1 MPPRQDLLE
10 EIRQALGQAVSPSLT
25 THSDLS
31 DIYEGYIFVLLLQAA
46 RIEGAQVAFSSIQGG
61 AANQFVFR
69 TSRGY
74 LNSQQQNY
82 GYAEIHFPRCP
93 TLEAHLGVRVAG
105 HSNVLHECDVSVLDQ
120 TDAEL
125 CRRVM
130 QTLAPRS
137 ARVRIA
143 VEAKYYTTALG
154 LHLGRNFLGLVRDL
168 SADNAFFCF
177 QSRSGIGRTAARAQE
192 AAVGPQHCSGK
203 RCPCRPFTRR
213 LSGCLQELQG
223 TYPYMTTSGIP
234 VERTAA

>member
-69 TSRGY
+69 TSPGY
-74 LNSQQQNY
+74 LNSQRQNY

-105 HSNVLHECDVSVLDQ
+105 H
-120 TDAEL
+120 
-125 CRRVM
+125 
-130 QTLAPRS
+130 
-137 ARVRIA
+137 
-143 VEAKYYTTALG
+143 YYTTALG
-154 LHLGRNFLGLVRDL
+154 L
-168 SADNAFFCF
+168 
-177 QSRSGIGRTAARAQE
+177 
-192 AAVGPQHCSGK
+192 
-203 RCPCRPFTRR
+203 PFTTR